1 VPNGGYGGNY
11 SNASYSLLNKV
22 LTTGNV
28 IAGVGL
34 GLTTAAIA
42 LPEVPFV
49 AFGAIVTTGL
59 GAAWS
64 TYQYSIGKTSL
75 AQHSVNGGIAAGSLA
90 TSFIPAPY
98 GPAAGVLMRALD
110 VSNSAVGAFR

>member
-1 VPNGGYGGNY
+1 
-11 SNASYSLLNKV
+11 
-22 LTTGNV
+22 V

-42 LPEVPFV
+42 LPEVPAV
-49 AFGAIVTTGL
+49 AAAAIVTTFA
-59 GAAWS
+59 GAMWS
-64 TYQYSIGKTSL
+64 TYQYSINRTSL
-75 AQHSVNGGIAAGSLA
+75 AQHTVNGGIALGSLA
-90 TSFIPAPY
+90 TSFIPAPF